1 MPFGNGGHF
10 SMNVEGLDTKA
21 FLREISTRL
30 NDAAAVAQAAL
41 VCAER
46 EAEREAI
53 GIVADLDS
61 LLHDVSSLHNALLV
75 TRRPRRH
82 VPQD

>member
-1 MPFGNGGHF
+1 M
-10 SMNVEGLDTKA
+10 SVEGLDTKA
-21 FLREISTRL
+21 FLRETSSRL

-46 EAEREAI
+46 DAEREAI

-61 LLHDVSSLHNALLV
+61 LLHDISSLHSALLV
-75 TRRPRRH
+75 TRRPRRLL
-82 VPQD
+82 PLD